1 MKVKRNYAHS
11 LYNYIKLFN
20 ESDRGTIA

>member
-1 MKVKRNYAHS
+1 MKVKLNYAYS
-11 LYNYIKLFN
+11 LYNYVKLFN